1 MVIASSLLTGVW
13 ICAGRGGFG
22 GGGGDLHDLHRGSY
36 HVTCRLKFYY
46 KLYMNEKDKKMI
58 ETGMQQDK

>member
-1 MVIASSLLTGVW
+1 MLVKISRNPSRSLVYGYSSW
-13 ICAGRGGFG
+13 AEAD
-22 GGGGDLHDLHRGSY
+22 DLHGLHRGSY